1 MSTQEASGSTGN
13 KTRESIRTLPRIDYK
28 QFNERGRRQVKRD
41 SYNTIRTVNNS
52 QEIFSSASSS
62 PSSSPPL
69 SPPTS
74 SQKLSDTEEI
84 DTLLDNFCIGT
95 NIDNHVEMTTNAV
108 DEETNLALLQDDI
121 NDFLEE
127 NPIEHLITVN
137 DLDAYTTRL
146 ETLRQNFRVIDRS
159 IQKNISA
166 EVYSTTHE
174 QTSKKVLNDLKEHA
188 PFAKEKR
195 NTIRQQQMKADESEK
210 FFIMQ
215 VKEETLNQKTKATNF
230 LVEEVFRLITDLN
243 KEFCQS
249 IDDVSDEELLRRKED
264 YSENSLQLE
273 RLSNKFEHAFQTMPH
288 GYAMQV
294 VKGMKD
300 AYAKLKEEKERYD
313 DHLNSEIMERE
324 LLKENSFQTS
334 SLNIKLPK
342 F

>member
-13 KTRESIRTLPRIDYK
+13 KTRESLPTLPRIDYK

-41 SYNTIRTVNNS
+41 YYNTIRTVNNS
-52 QEIFSSASSS
+52 QEILSSTSSF
-62 PSSSPPL
+62 PSRSPPL

-84 DTLLDNFCIGT
+84 DTLLDNFCIGI
-95 NIDNHVEMTTNAV
+95 NIDNHVEMTTNANAV
-108 DEETNLALLQDDI
+108 DEETNLALIQDDI

-146 ETLRQNFRVIDRS
+146 ESLRQNFLVIDRS

-188 PFAKEKR
+188 LFAKEKR
-195 NTIRQQQMKADESEK
+195 DTIRQQQMRADESEK

-215 VKEETLNQKTKATNF
+215 VKEETLNQKTRATNF
-230 LVEEVFRLITDLN
+230 LVEEVLRLITDLN
-243 KEFCQS
+243 KEFCKS
-249 IDDVSDEELLRRKED
+249 IDDVSDEELLKRKED

-288 GYAMQV
+288 GYDMQV
-294 VKGMKD
+294 MKRMKD
-300 AYAKLKEEKERYD
+300 AYAKLKGEK
-313 DHLNSEIMERE
+313 
-324 LLKENSFQTS
+324 
-334 SLNIKLPK
+334 
-342 F
+342 